1 MEMCFSSVLTEVA
14 TVRRYSQLFYTNIR
28 ATVANPH
35 NVQGCKTMTTVSVS
49 PKFQVV
55 IPKEIREALQLFA
68 GQRMEVRLHDG
79 KVEFMPE
86 QSIMSYKGRWPGID
100 SIVVRDADRV

>member
-1 MEMCFSSVLTEVA
+1 
-14 TVRRYSQLFYTNIR
+14 
-28 ATVANPH
+28 
-35 NVQGCKTMTTVSVS
+35 MTTVSVS

-68 GQRMEVRLHDG
+68 GQRMEVRLNDG
-79 KVEFMPE
+79 KVEFVPE

-100 SIVVRDADRV
+100 STVGATPIGCKHGHRHQARKAMACGGQLRLAGLFWWRGQCPFF